1 MEPHWMF
8 SEYDLKYITDTTSDF
23 TELTGIHMYG
33 KDGFTEEFKEEV
45 KILKRIKLDRQQSNV
60 LHNLTRGLETEKQ
73 YSAAV
78 KGWMDE
84 QPEIV
89 NQWLGKN

>member
-8 SEYDLKYITDTTSDF
+8 SEYDSKYITDTTSDF
-23 TELTGIHMYG
+23 MELTGIHMYG

-60 LHNLTRGLETEKQ
+60 LHNLTRGLETDKQ

-78 KGWMDE
+78 KGWIDE